1 MLFVYEFLTAIAAV
15 TTVLLQLQ
23 FIEAVQGYQIVFNEI
38 VQIIAE
44 AKAISVGGGK
54 LIAVLSDAGT
64 VRLSIPI
71 NNSSFNIPHLQK
83 RSLLQLRITLPVLI
97 LSITFA
103 RYARSEV
110 QQLVEINLRVV
121 DINL

>member
-71 NNSSFNIPHLQK
+71 NNSSFNIPHLQE